1 MTPPRVLVT
10 DARLGSAIAVIRSLG
25 RAGMHVIAADHERR
39 STGFRSRYSVERLV
53 YPNPASD
60 PLAVVELLRDRAA
73 AGDLDLIVPVT
84 DELMLPL
91 AAARER
97 FAGLCALAIPD
108 DAALATAADKAAT
121 VRLAE
126 RLGVPVPQSV
136 LVQNSE
142 EALSAAPQLGWPV
155 VLKPATSFQL
165 RDGMGERF
173 SVAYAD
179 GPEMLK
185 ARMDA
190 LAGRCSVLL
199 QEYCAGEGSGVEL
212 LLENGRPLMTFQH
225 RRLHEVPITGGASA
239 LRESVAHEPE
249 LVAHAVRLLGAMSWT
264 GLAMVE
270 FRVGARGPLLME
282 VNGRVWG
289 SLPLAVRSGV
299 DFPLGLA
306 KVYLGRHLNGH
317 VPTPPLTPASIG
329 VRSRNLRLE
338 VVWIASVLRRRR
350 LYPFLAVP
358 RRRDGIVAALRL
370 PLPRDGFDLLSRD
383 DPAPGVIDALRAA
396 GHLLHKVRD
405 AA

>member
-1 MTPPRVLVT
+1 
-10 DARLGSAIAVIRSLG
+10 
-25 RAGMHVIAADHERR
+25 
-39 STGFRSRYSVERLV
+39 
-53 YPNPASD
+53 
-60 PLAVVELLRDRAA
+60 
-73 AGDLDLIVPVT
+73 
-84 DELMLPL
+84 
-91 AAARER
+91 
-97 FAGLCALAIPD
+97 
-108 DAALATAADKAAT
+108 
-121 VRLAE
+121 
-126 RLGVPVPQSV
+126 
-136 LVQNSE
+136 
-142 EALSAAPQLGWPV
+142 
-155 VLKPATSFQL
+155 
-165 RDGMGERF
+165 MGERF

-239 LRESVAHEPE
+239 LRESVPPEPE

-306 KVYLGRHLNGH
+306 KVYLGRRLNGH